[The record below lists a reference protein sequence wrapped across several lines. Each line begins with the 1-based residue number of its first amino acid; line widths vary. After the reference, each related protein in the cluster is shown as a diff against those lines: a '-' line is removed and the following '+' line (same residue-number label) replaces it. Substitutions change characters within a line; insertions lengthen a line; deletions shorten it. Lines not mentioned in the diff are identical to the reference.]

1 MREKMQMEPKNEK
14 IIQLREGEKYS
25 YLAYFRACQMNRF
38 PI

>member
-1 MREKMQMEPKNEK
+1 MREKMQMEAQNAK
-14 IIQLREGEKYS
+14 IIQLREKKYS